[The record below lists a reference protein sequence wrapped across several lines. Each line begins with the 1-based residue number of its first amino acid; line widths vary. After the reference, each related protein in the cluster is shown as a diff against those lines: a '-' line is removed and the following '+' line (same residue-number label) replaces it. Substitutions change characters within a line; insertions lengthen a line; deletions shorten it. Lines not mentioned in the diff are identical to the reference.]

1 MRKLIS
7 ALVLTLL
14 AATGCGSEGEEKTAS
29 PDTASSPAATTAA
42 TASAAPEGS
51 PSTETPA
58 LWKFKATSL
67 KGEAFD
73 GSTLAGKPVVLWFWA
88 PWCPTCQGEGP
99 AVSAAA
105 KKYGDKVAFVGVA
118 GLDKSKEQMDA
129 FVSRTGT
136 SNFTHLDDRTGSL
149 YKHFKVTSQSSYLVV
164 NPEGGTHSAVGPLS
178 EADLSELIDQYAL

>member
-29 PDTASSPAATTAA
+29 PDMASSPAA